1 MSGDEITYLSA
12 FIIGILSGVHCLGMC
27 GGIVSA
33 FSLGVAPSKTPTQK
47 IQIQLAYNLGRIVS
61 YTLAGLIVGALG
73 AITTQQFASHA
84 LHQYLQTFSAFI
96 LILMGLYL
104 ANWWR
109 VLTQLERIGGILW
122 KHIEPLTRKLI
133 PIKGNGQALLVG
145 LVWGWLPC
153 GLVYSMLTLSLSTAN
168 AQQGALIML
177 SFGLGTLPNLIA
189 FGLMASS
196 IQLFLKRPAVRMIA
210 GLLIIVF
217 AIYLL
222 ADSWWPQSI
231 NASGENTHQHHEVL

>member
-1 MSGDEITYLSA
+1 MLGDELTYLSA

-33 FSLGVAPSKTPTQK
+33 FSLGGGPAKSKTK
-47 IQIQLAYNLGRIVS
+47 KFQIQLSYNLGRIAS
-61 YTLAGLIVGALG
+61 YTLAGFIVGGLG
-73 AITTQQFASHA
+73 AITTQQFVSHT
-84 LHQYLQTFSAFI
+84 LHQYLQTFSALI

-109 VLTQLERIGGILW
+109 ILTRLEQLGGIVW
-122 KHIEPLTRKLI
+122 NRIEPLTRKLI
-133 PIKGNGQALLVG
+133 PIKGNGQAILVG

-153 GLVYSMLTLSLSTAN
+153 GLVYSMLTMSLSTAS
-168 AQQGALIML
+168 AQHGALIML

-196 IQLFLKRPAVRMIA
+196 IQFFVKKPVVRTIA

-217 AIYLL
+217 ALYLL
-222 ADSWWPQSI
+222 VDSWWLVGSG
-231 NASGENTHQHHEVL
+231 NAHQH

>member
-1 MSGDEITYLSA
+1 MLGDELTYLSA

-33 FSLGVAPSKTPTQK
+33 FSLDGGPVKSQTKK
-47 IQIQLAYNLGRIVS
+47 FHIQLSYNLGRIAS
-61 YTLAGLIVGALG
+61 YTLAGFMVGGLG
-73 AITTQQFASHA
+73 AITTQQFASHT
-84 LHQYLQTFSAFI
+84 LHQYLQTFSAVI

-109 VLTQLERIGGILW
+109 VLTWLEQLGGLVW
-122 KHIEPLTRKLI
+122 KRIEPLTRNLI
-133 PIKGNGQALLVG
+133 PIKGNGQAVLVG

-153 GLVYSMLTLSLSTAN
+153 GLVYSMLTMSLSTAS

-196 IQLFLKRPAVRMIA
+196 IQFFLKKPVVRTIA
-210 GLLIIVF
+210 GLLIIAF

-222 ADSWWPQSI
+222 VDSWWLVDSG
-231 NASGENTHQHHEVL
+231 NAHQH